1 MQRLADIITGCIFV
15 FALFILCLIYGGNGK
30 NKGDPKDKS

>member
-15 FALFILCLIYGGNGK
+15 IAVFLICLIYGGNGSN
-30 NKGDPKDKS
+30 NKKPPSKP